1 MGDLGGVVVLRL
13 FIELNEALFC
23 SVGVVFLSWLKE
35 LELGVLFNGLGAD
48 LALFGKRASPAF
60 DLSWFPF
67 AGEEDGRAVPTAIC
81 REICSTSFVTVAPS
95 LFTGSECSIE
105 QSLELF
111 LFAQYH
117 TKQKVILNV
126 HVGYLE
132 DSAGDGDDDHPPMTS
147 RPTSRAYQTLGAA
160 LARCHKAE
168 NAMSCDCSFTTALKN
183 SRLLKSSWRKTEM
196 VKHSVLDC
204 RTCSTEL
211 HRALEALIM
220 CYDAGISG

>member
-1 MGDLGGVVVLRL
+1 MDPSACGASPFRWEEARRVVGDLGGVLVLRL

-35 LELGVLFNGLGAD
+35 LELGVLFNSLGAN
-48 LALFGKRASPAF
+48 LALFGERVSPAF

-81 REICSTSFVTVAPS
+81 RENCLTSFVTVAPS

-111 LFAQYH
+111 LFAQDH

-126 HVGYLE
+126 HVGCLE
-132 DSAGDGDDDHPPMTS
+132 DRAGDRDGDDDHPPHDFAPYFACLS
-147 RPTSRAYQTLGAA
+147 NFRRPPS
-160 LARCHKAE
+160 
-168 NAMSCDCSFTTALKN
+168 
-183 SRLLKSSWRKTEM
+183 
-196 VKHSVLDC
+196 
-204 RTCSTEL
+204 
-211 HRALEALIM
+211 
-220 CYDAGISG
+220 